1 MSHPTRQAL
10 IDAGFALASIE
21 SLNRITVDAIVK
33 QAGVAKGTFYVHFT
47 DRAAFL
53 LALHA
58 QFHEQLH
65 SSIQQAR
72 AGLSPGAKRLRKG
85 AEAYLDECLKERA
98 VKALLLEAR
107 SEAPIVQAAQERNR
121 EFVQII
127 SDDFITQG
135 WSDANACAYLFVVLV
150 AEVALVEIETGYNE
164 AMRQALWGFARI
176 EQASSMDERIDH

>member
-10 IDAGFALASIE
+10 IEAGFALASLE

-58 QFHEQLH
+58 HFHKQLR
-65 SSIQQAR
+65 SCIQQAME
-72 AGLSPGAKRLRKG
+72 GLPPGASRLRKG
-85 AEAYLDECLKERA
+85 AEAYLDECLKKRA

-107 SEAPIVQAAQERNR
+107 SEAPIVEAAQERNR
-121 EFVQII
+121 EFARIAH
-127 SDDFITQG
+127 DDFQVLG
-135 WSDANACAYLFVVLV
+135 WPDASSCARLFVVLV
-150 AEVALVEIETGYNE
+150 AEVALVEIETGQNE
-164 AMRQALWGFARI
+164 ALRQALWSFARI
-176 EQASSMDERIDH
+176 EHA